1 MQTSIIVKGA
11 RQHNLK
17 NLDIILPRNKIIV
30 ITGPSGSGKSSL
42 AMDTIFAEAHRRY
55 LQSLPIEARTIF
67 EQIQKPDVDY
77 IEGLSPAVSIEQK
90 TIYRS
95 PRSTVGTITEIYDY
109 LRLLYAKIGIPYC
122 PKCGK
127 ELAYQDIN
135 KMVEQIMNLP
145 VGTKIQI
152 LAPIIIEKKGEHKAE
167 IEKARAEGFIRA
179 RIDGKITELT
189 QDLKLKKN
197 VRHTIEL
204 LVDRIIIKENYKK
217 HIKRAIE
224 LATKYSK
231 TVVVNLVD
239 ENKDILFSTVL
250 ACPTCG
256 ISLPEIDPKLFSFNS
271 KYGACP
277 HCRGL
282 GYENIADEEEI
293 DLLNLTKCSRCN
305 GQRLRAEALSV
316 KINGKNIAELSNL
329 SIDELKEFFSEIKLN
344 SYEQVIA
351 ERILKEIFIKLEF
364 LEKIGV
370 GYLSLDRPSFSLS
383 GGEAQRIRLATQ
395 LGSHLSGVLYV
406 LDEPSI
412 GLHPRDTAKLINS
425 MRELA
430 RRNNTLII
438 VEHDENTIMNADM
451 VLELGPTGGRQG
463 GYLIALEPPEDLLK
477 NENSITA
484 KYLKKANGI
493 PIPKQRRKPK
503 NCIKIFGAEAFNLKK
518 INVEIPLGVFVC
530 ITGVAGSGKSTL
542 IYEVLYKAF
551 LRERY
556 DSNIVP
562 GKYEKIEG
570 FENIDKIALVDQSPI
585 GRTSRS
591 TPATYTQVMT
601 EIREIFASLPDAK
614 VRGYSKSHFS
624 FNLSG
629 GRCESCQGD
638 GMKKITMHLLPDV
651 YVLCDTCKGKRYKE
665 EILKIKYRDKN
676 ISDVLDMTV
685 SEAKEFFSAFPKLSY
700 KLKIMEDIGLG
711 YITLGQPAPT
721 LSGGEAQRVKL
732 SKELSK
738 KPTGKTLYILDEPTT
753 GLHMVDIE
761 RLLNILQKL
770 VDMGN
775 TVIVIEHDLDIV
787 KCADW
792 IIDLGPEGGA
802 NGGYIVASGTPE
814 EIAMNSNSYT
824 GQFLNKKLDY
834 ERVILSF

>member
-1 MQTSIIVKGA
+1 MQSNIVLKGV

-17 NLDIILPRNKIIV
+17 SLDIVIPRNKIIV

-55 LQSLPIEARTIF
+55 LQSLPIEARNIF
-67 EQIQKPDVDY
+67 EQIQKPDVDS

-90 TIYRS
+90 TISKS
-95 PRSTVGTITEIYDY
+95 PRSTVGTITEVYDY
-109 LRLLYAKIGIPYC
+109 LRLLYAKIGTPYC
-122 PKCGK
+122 PKCGR

-135 KMVEQIMNLP
+135 KMVEQIMSLP
-145 VGTKIQI
+145 IGTKIQI
-152 LAPIIIEKKGEHKAE
+152 FAPIIVEKKGEHKAE

-179 RIDGKITELT
+179 RIDGKIVELA
-189 QDLKLKKN
+189 QDLNLKKN
-197 VRHTIEL
+197 ARHTIEL
-204 LVDRIIIKENYKK
+204 LVDRIIIKEKHKK

-224 LATKYSK
+224 LATKHSN
-231 TVVVNLVD
+231 TVVVNLVE

-277 HCRGL
+277 NCRGL
-282 GYENIADEEEI
+282 GYENIVEDEEI
-293 DLLNLTKCSRCN
+293 DPLNLIKCRICH
-305 GQRLRAEALSV
+305 GQRLRTEALAV

-329 SIDELKEFFSEIKLN
+329 CIDELKKFLSELKLN
-344 SYEQVIA
+344 SYEHAIS
-351 ERILKEIFIKLEF
+351 ERILKEIFTKLEF

-412 GLHPRDTAKLINS
+412 GLHPKDTAKLIKS

-430 RRNNTLII
+430 ERNNTLIV
-438 VEHDENTIMNADM
+438 VEHDENTIMNADI
-451 VLELGPTGGRQG
+451 VLELGPTGGKQG
-463 GYLIALEPPEDLLK
+463 GYLIALEPPDELLK
-477 NENSITA
+477 NEKSITA
-484 KYLKKANGI
+484 KYLQKTEGI
-493 PIPKQRRKPK
+493 PIPKHRRKPK
-503 NCIKIFGAEAFNLKK
+503 NFIKILGAEAFNLKK
-518 INVEIPLGVFVC
+518 ISVDIPLGVFVC
-530 ITGVAGSGKSTL
+530 VTGVAGSGKSTL
-542 IYEVLYKAF
+542 IHEVLYKAF

-556 DSNIVP
+556 HSNILP
-562 GKYEKIEG
+562 GKHEKIEG
-570 FENIDKIALVDQSPI
+570 LEKIDKIVLVDQSPI

-601 EIREIFASLPDAK
+601 EIREIFASHPDAK
-614 VRGYSKSHFS
+614 VRGYTKSHFS

-638 GMKKITMHLLPDV
+638 GVKKITMHLLPDV

-665 EILKIKYRDKN
+665 EILKIKYKDKN
-676 ISDVLDMTV
+676 ISDVLNMTV

-732 SKELSK
+732 SRELSK

-775 TVIVIEHDLDIV
+775 TVIVIEHDLDII

-802 NGGYIVASGTPE
+802 NGGYLVASGTPE
-814 EIAMNSNSYT
+814 DIAMSSNSYT
-824 GQFLNKKLDY
+824 GQFLRKKL
-834 ERVILSF
+834 EL

>member
-1 MQTSIIVKGA
+1 MQTSIVVKGV

-17 NLDIILPRNKIIV
+17 NLDIVLPRNRIIV

-42 AMDTIFAEAHRRY
+42 AIDTIFAEAHRRY

-145 VGTKIQI
+145 AGTKIQI

-167 IEKARAEGFIRA
+167 IERAKAEGFIRA

-204 LVDRIIIKENYKK
+204 LVDRIIIKEKYKK

-239 ENKDILFSTVL
+239 EDKDILFSTVL

-282 GYENIADEEEI
+282 GYENIVDEEEI
-293 DLLNLTKCSRCN
+293 DLLNLTKCNRCN
-305 GQRLRAEALSV
+305 GQRLRAEALTV
-316 KINGKNIAELSNL
+316 KINGKNIAELSNR
-329 SIDELKEFFSEIKLN
+329 SINELKEFFSEIKLN
-344 SYEQVIA
+344 SYEQAIA

-451 VLELGPTGGRQG
+451 VLELGPTGGREG
-463 GYLIALEPPEDLLK
+463 GYLIALETPEDLLK
-477 NENSITA
+477 NKNSITA
-484 KYLKKANGI
+484 KYLIKSNGI

-503 NCIKIFGAEAFNLKK
+503 NFIKIFGAEAFNLKK

-551 LRERY
+551 LKEQY
-556 DSNIVP
+556 NSNIVP

-665 EILKIKYRDKN
+665 EILKIKYKNKN

-824 GQFLNKKLDY
+824 GQFLNKKIG
-834 ERVILSF
+834 R

>member
-42 AMDTIFAEAHRRY
+42 AMDTLFAEAHRRY

-344 SYEQVIA
+344 SYEQAIA

-451 VLELGPTGGRQG
+451 VLELGPTGGREG
-463 GYLIALEPPEDLLK
+463 GYLIALETPEDLLK

-493 PIPKQRRKPK
+493 PIPKQRRKSK
-503 NCIKIFGAEAFNLKK
+503 NFIKIFGAEAFNLKK

-551 LRERY
+551 LKERY
-556 DSNIVP
+556 NSNIVP

>member
-1 MQTSIIVKGA
+1 MQTSIVVKGV

-17 NLDIILPRNKIIV
+17 NLDIVLPRNRIIV

-42 AMDTIFAEAHRRY
+42 AIDTIFAEAHRRY

-95 PRSTVGTITEIYDY
+95 PRSTVGTITEMYDY

-145 VGTKIQI
+145 AGTKIQI

-167 IEKARAEGFIRA
+167 IERAKAEGFIRA

-204 LVDRIIIKENYKK
+204 LVDRIIIKEKYKK

-239 ENKDILFSTVL
+239 EDKDILFSTVL

-282 GYENIADEEEI
+282 GYENIVDEEEI
-293 DLLNLTKCSRCN
+293 DLLNLTKCNRCN
-305 GQRLRAEALSV
+305 GQRLRAEALTV
-316 KINGKNIAELSNL
+316 KINGKNIAELSNR
-329 SIDELKEFFSEIKLN
+329 SINELKEFFSEIKLN
-344 SYEQVIA
+344 SYEQAIA

-451 VLELGPTGGRQG
+451 VLELGPTGGREG
-463 GYLIALEPPEDLLK
+463 GYLIALETPEDLLK
-477 NENSITA
+477 NKNSITA
-484 KYLKKANGI
+484 KYLIKSNGI

-503 NCIKIFGAEAFNLKK
+503 NFIKIFGAEAFNLKK

-551 LRERY
+551 LKEQY
-556 DSNIVP
+556 NSNIVP

-665 EILKIKYRDKN
+665 EILKIKYKNKN

-824 GQFLNKKLDY
+824 GQFLNKKIG
-834 ERVILSF
+834 R